1 MASTRKSRNV
11 NKRYGK
17 INDEWLEKDGTS
29 ASKSRT
35 RKRKM
40 SDMLGPQWS
49 KEELERFYEAYRKYG
64 KDWRKVSGMT
74 RNRSLEMVEAL
85 YNKNKAYLSLPEG
98 TATVAG
104 LIAMTTDHY
113 NILEGSESDRESND
127 VPRTSRKPQKRGRGK
142 YRLISKG
149 SEGPVPDL
157 LQYQSTPT
165 SYGCL
170 PLLKKKRSG
179 GSRPRAVGKRTP
191 RIPVTNMCSKDGK
204 DKIFSPCKQA
214 FKSELST
221 AADEGAHVAA
231 LALAEASQKVGSPQV
246 SQTPGRR
253 GDHMRLS
260 PVRSGERKNAELEVA
275 DSRTIDVQ
283 MNADNLEGSLGSREA
298 ENGEFARDTSYMID
312 TYGART
318 LEIHQKTKKPH
329 EKRPI
334 AAGGDNDQF
343 DDDREACSGTEEG
356 SNLWKIKDE
365 RNMETAEC
373 KIAKVS
379 KGSRKKS
386 RELFFDNE
394 SSAFDALQTLADLSL
409 HMLLPPSTVE
419 SESSAQV
426 KEEDINFD
434 IDEKPGLPESVSTNH
449 LNDRSKGS
457 EKKEGVHSTNVGN
470 EVVTRKGARVAKGM
484 PHNANALC
492 ETILETSSS
501 INRKIQKRKRKSFFG
516 KVSKTE
522 VNRESRK
529 SSESRKSEPMVTDA
543 SVEEGKKYVQK
554 VKRVSQVNLL
564 ARQGKL
570 SKSQEHPSSSTDV
583 NKTATDINETSVRI
597 STKDQVRLP
606 TKLRSQRKMDLQK
619 SLSGR
624 ESKSNESTGE
634 DCPVGYSLA
643 ANKRLLNFKEML
655 SHCLSS
661 PMVRRWCAFEWF
673 YSAIDYPWF
682 AKTEFVEYLNHVKLG
697 HIPRLTRV
705 EWGVI
710 RSSLGKPRR
719 LSKKFLQEERE
730 KLEQYRESVRTH
742 YAELRIGVREGLP
755 TDLARPL
762 SVGQRVSA
770 CHPKTREIHDGSVLT
785 VDRSRFRI
793 QFDRPELGVEFVMD
807 VDCMPLNPLENMPEG
822 LERQNVV
829 MNKFCNNFTDTKVED
844 QPKEWKIGGSMKLA
858 PNESADIAD
867 MSSYIASSNYSMKTL
882 MKQAMGDTIDAIV
895 QAKAA
900 VNEVVAAQQAM
911 YSQPYTLAQ
920 IQAREADI
928 KALAELARSLD
939 KKEALLVEL
948 RHMNEEV
955 CGCQKDS
962 GPIMDLENFRKH
974 YALVLLQLRDAN
986 DQVASCLIY
995 MRQRN
1000 TYPGNST
1007 PPWHKPMESSGGP
1020 ATRSFSHSALLTQ
1033 DSGSNVLEI
1042 IHSSRRKAR
1051 LMVEVAVEVADGIKE
1066 GEDVFIRIREALDL
1080 VNNRNSG
1087 SSSSISTIRH
1097 IPPGLSSSP
1106 RLNTSNDINEVQ
1118 PPSELISSCV
1128 ATLFMIQTCAE
1139 RQYPPAEVAQILDSA
1154 VTSLQPCCQQ
1164 NLPIYKEIETCMG
1177 IIKNQML
1184 ALIPTPSSLLP
1195 VEASIA

>member
-17 INDEWLEKDGTS
+17 INDEWLEKDATS

-35 RKRKM
+35 RKRKL

-49 KEELERFYEAYRKYG
+49 KEELERFYEAYRKHG
-64 KDWRKVSGMT
+64 KDWR
-74 RNRSLEMVEAL
+74 
-85 YNKNKAYLSLPEG
+85 KAYLSLPEG

-104 LIAMTTDHY
+104 LIAMMTDHY
-113 NILEGSESDRESND
+113 NILEGSDSDRESND
-127 VPRTSRKPQKRGRGK
+127 VPRTSKKPQKRGRGK
-142 YRLISKG
+142 YRLMSKG
-149 SEGPVPDL
+149 SDGHVPDL
-157 LQYQSTPT
+157 LQYQSTPA

-191 RIPVTNMCSKDGK
+191 RIPVTNVCRKDDK
-204 DKIFSPCKQA
+204 DEIFSPSKQA
-214 FKSELST
+214 SKSELST

-231 LALAEASQKVGSPQV
+231 LALAEASQRVGSPQV
-246 SQTPGRR
+246 SRTPGRR
-253 GDHMRLS
+253 GDRMRLS
-260 PVRSGERKNAELEVA
+260 SVRSGERKNAELEVA
-275 DSRTIDVQ
+275 DSKTIDVQ
-283 MNADNLEGSLGSREA
+283 MDVDYLEGSLGSREA
-298 ENGEFARDTSYMID
+298 ENGDFSRDASYMID
-312 TYGART
+312 TYGAST
-318 LEIHQKTKKPH
+318 LEIHQKTNKLH

-334 AAGGDNDQF
+334 AAGDDNDQF

-356 SNLWKIKDE
+356 SNMRKSKDE
-365 RNMETAEC
+365 RNMETTEG

-379 KGSRKKS
+379 KSSRRNS
-386 RELFFDNE
+386 RQLFFDNE
-394 SSAFDALQTLADLSL
+394 SSDFDALQTLADLSL
-409 HMLLPPSTVE
+409 HILLPPSTVE

-426 KEEDINFD
+426 KEENRNFD
-434 IDEKPGLPESVSTNH
+434 IDEKPGVPESTSTNH
-449 LNDRSKGS
+449 LNDRSKAS
-457 EKKEGVHSTNVGN
+457 ERMERVHSTNVGN
-470 EVVTRKGARVAKGM
+470 EVVTRKGAKVAKGIH
-484 PHNANALC
+484 HNANAFC
-492 ETILETSSS
+492 DTIMETSSS

-516 KVSKTE
+516 RVSKNE
-522 VNRESRK
+522 VN
-529 SSESRKSEPMVTDA
+529 SESRRSEPIGTEA
-543 SVEEGKKYVQK
+543 SVEEGKKSIQK

-564 ARQGKL
+564 PKQGKL
-570 SKSQEHPSSSTDV
+570 SKSQEHPSSSTDI
-583 NKTATDINETSVRI
+583 NKTAADINETSVRI
-597 STKDQVRLP
+597 STKDQVSLP
-606 TKLRSQRKMDLQK
+606 TKLRSRRKMDLQK
-619 SLSGR
+619 TLAGR
-624 ESKSNESTGE
+624 ESKSNESTGD
-634 DCPVGYSLA
+634 DCPDGYSLA
-643 ANKRLLNFKEML
+643 VNNRLLNFKEML

-661 PMVRRWCAFEWF
+661 PVLRRWCAFEWF

-742 YAELRIGVREGLP
+742 YAELRTGIREGLP

-762 SVGQRVSA
+762 SVGQRVCA

-785 VDRSRFRI
+785 VDRSRCRI

-807 VDCMPLNPLENMPEG
+807 VDCMPLNPLDNMPEV
-822 LERQNVV
+822 LRRQNVV
-829 MNKFCNNFTDTKVED
+829 MNKFCNNFTDTKLED
-844 QPKEWKIGGSMKLA
+844 QPKEWIIGGSMKLA
-858 PNESADIAD
+858 PNESGDSADV
-867 MSSYIASSNYSMKTL
+867 SSYIASSNYPMNTL
-882 MKQAMGDTIDAIV
+882 MK

-900 VNEVVAAQQAM
+900 VNEVVVAAQQAM

-928 KALAELARSLD
+928 RALAELARALD

-955 CGCQKDS
+955 SGCQKDS
-962 GPIMDLENFRKH
+962 GPIMDLENFRKQ

-986 DQVASCLIY
+986 DQVASSLIY

-1020 ATRSFSHSALLTQ
+1020 ATHQGSFNQSSLLPQ

-1042 IHSSRRKAR
+1042 IHSSRQKAR
-1051 LMVEVAVEVADGIKE
+1051 LMVEVAVQVAHGVKE
-1066 GEDVFIRIREALDL
+1066 GEDVFIRIGEALDL

-1087 SSSSISTIRH
+1087 STIRY
-1097 IPPGLSSSP
+1097 IPPNPGYENSGFFPS
-1106 RLNTSNDINEVQ
+1106 VQ
-1118 PPSELISSCV
+1118 
-1128 ATLFMIQTCAE
+1128 
-1139 RQYPPAEVAQILDSA
+1139 D
-1154 VTSLQPCCQQ
+1154 
-1164 NLPIYKEIETCMG
+1164 
-1177 IIKNQML
+1177 
-1184 ALIPTPSSLLP
+1184 
-1195 VEASIA
+1195 